1 MNESSARAAPVGGAS
16 MNREALKSLRVAV
29 IAGGW
34 SDEREISLSS
44 ARECR
49 QALLD
54 AGFAVVD
61 LLDLADTRFLNSLE
75 GGRYDVAFVAMHG
88 RYGEDGCIQGLLEI
102 LHMPYTFSGVSAS
115 AVATEKELAKAVY
128 AAAGIRAPRGVDLA
142 AGATLTEEQVD
153 ALVGELGLPLFV
165 KPASN
170 GSSFGI
176 SRVTD
181 RSQLPAALSLASA
194 GGGRVLVEEC
204 IEGMEITVPVMGN
217 EDPYALPIV
226 EIVTGADFYDLKVKY
241 EPSAMHHVIPARLEP
256 GVYAKAQE
264 LAVRAHRALGCRG
277 CSRSDFIITGQGEP
291 VILETNTIPG
301 MTANSLLPD
310 SARHGGVEFPELC
323 TRFVEYA
330 LEAAGKS
337 I

>member
-1 MNESSARAAPVGGAS
+1 MNESSARAVPVGGAS
-16 MNREALKSLRVAV
+16 MNRAALKSLRVVV

-34 SDEREISLSS
+34 SDEREISLGS
-44 ARECR
+44 ATECR

-61 LLDLADTRFLNSLE
+61 LLDLADARFLNSLT
-75 GGRYDVAFVAMHG
+75 GGHYDVAFVAMHG

-128 AAAGIRAPRGVDLA
+128 AAAHIRTPRGIDLAPR
-142 AGATLTEEQVD
+142 ATLTDEQVD

-176 SRVTD
+176 SRVTE
-181 RSQLPAALSLASA
+181 RAQLPAALATAGA
-194 GGGRVLVEEC
+194 GGGRILVEEC
-204 IEGMEITVPVMGN
+204 VEGMEITVPVMGN
-217 EDPYALPIV
+217 EDAHALPIV

-277 CSRSDFIITGQGEP
+277 CSRSDFIVTDQGEP

-301 MTANSLLPD
+301 MTAVSLLPD

-323 TRFVEYA
+323 TRFIEYA
-330 LEAAGKS
+330 LEAAEKS